1 MTKLGEYLERR
12 AVNKS
17 HVSRRTGISKQ
28 RISEISTKDSA
39 RLQADEVYL
48 IALAIGVNPCELLE
62 YVCNDMKLLAE

>member
-48 IALAIGVNPCELLE
+48 IALAIEVNPCELLE
-62 YVCNDMKLLAE
+62 YVCSDVKLVAK

>member
-17 HVSRRTGISKQ
+17 HVGRRTGISKQ
-28 RISEISTKDSA
+28 RISEISTKETA

-48 IALAIGVNPCELLE
+48 IAMAIGVNPCELLE
-62 YVCNDMKLLAE
+62 YVCSDVKLLEE